1 MELRTDL
8 GLQLLCCVRFN
19 LKNREISIKFFAD
32 AASGTSVD
40 FMYGNF
46 GTKLAYTYEFRNRQY
61 SFLLPPEFIIP
72 NAEEIL
78 DSIVGMVAR
87 ARVHGFL
94 QVAA

>member
-1 MELRTDL
+1 MSKI
-8 GLQLLCCVRFN
+8 FP
-19 LKNREISIKFFAD
+19 IFPD

-46 GTKLAYTYEFRNRQY
+46 GTQLAYTYEFRNRQF

-78 DSIVGMVAR
+78 DSIVGMVDR
-87 ARVHGFL
+87 ARFHGFL
-94 QVAA
+94 PVAS